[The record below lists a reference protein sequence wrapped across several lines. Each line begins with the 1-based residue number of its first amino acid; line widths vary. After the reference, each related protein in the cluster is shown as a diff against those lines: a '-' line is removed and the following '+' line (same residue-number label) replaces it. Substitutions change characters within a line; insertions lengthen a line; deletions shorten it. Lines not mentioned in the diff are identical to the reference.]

1 MLFFFEIMFLI
12 LGFCSLGMAL
22 YYGKKNG
29 VIKVFHEVKNLEAM
43 DEVQNSTGD
52 EYGYEDEI
60 YGEVTSADLRKARE
74 DESSELSDREKR
86 RKREEN
92 KRKENKPEIKQEKKK
107 RMFNLNDSEAE
118 TDLIRRNIFEQNT
131 NKESEQ
137 KQKEKEKKDVI
148 INNKNNDIAEEE
160 TVFME
165 SERSL
170 GNGDFSPEEETGFM
184 RVPDFDTSE
193 DKETAFMESSSTG
206 KEVYDGEEETG
217 FMGSEEEETSFM
229 GVSNKKNS
237 DSPFLVADESALDS
251 HAERFCGDALVFAD
265 EEETVFMNDSSVFVD
280 NNEEETGFM
289 GACPVSRNS
298 AYSKDS
304 DSDFADE
311 EETGFMSSAM
321 SSSQTF
327 GKKKKNAET
336 RENTPKENAG
346 NMESGSEEIPV
357 SENIRSFIEEEDEE
371 ETGFMRKEEIMQ
383 SPTATS
389 RTEEEEETSF
399 MGVSLD

>member
-52 EYGYEDEI
+52 EYGDEDEI

-74 DESSELSDREKR
+74 DESLELSDREKR

-92 KRKENKPEIKQEKKK
+92 KGKEKKPEIKQEKKK
-107 RMFNLNDSEAE
+107 RMFNLNDAEAE
-118 TDLIRRNIFEQNT
+118 TDLIRRNILAPRIST
-131 NKESEQ
+131 IV
-137 KQKEKEKKDVI
+137 D
-148 INNKNNDIAEEE
+148 
-160 TVFME
+160 
-165 SERSL
+165 
-170 GNGDFSPEEETGFM
+170 
-184 RVPDFDTSE
+184 DTSE
-193 DKETAFMESSSTG
+193 DEETAFMESSSTG

-217 FMGSEEEETSFM
+217 FMDSAEEETSFM

-237 DSPFLVADESALDS
+237 DSTFLVADESALDL
-251 HAERFCGDALVFAD
+251 HGERTSGDGSRFAD
-265 EEETVFMNDSSVFVD
+265 EEETGFMNDSSVFVD
-280 NNEEETGFM
+280 NSEEETGFM
-289 GACPVSRNS
+289 GTCSVSRNS

-321 SSSQTF
+321 SLSQAF

-336 RENTPKENAG
+336 RDAPKGNAG
-346 NMESGSEEIPV
+346 NIESGSEKIPV
-357 SENIRSFIEEEDEE
+357 SENIRFFTEDEE
-371 ETGFMRKEEIMQ
+371 ETEFMRKNPVLQRNEKKVIKN
-383 SPTATS
+383 PADVS
-389 RTEEEEETSF
+389 RIENDEETSF
-399 MGVSLD
+399 MGISID

>member
-43 DEVQNSTGD
+43 NEVQNSTGD

-92 KRKENKPEIKQEKKK
+92 KRKEKKPEIKQEKKK

-118 TDLIRRNIFEQNT
+118 TDLIRRNILAPRIST
-131 NKESEQ
+131 IV
-137 KQKEKEKKDVI
+137 D
-148 INNKNNDIAEEE
+148 
-160 TVFME
+160 
-165 SERSL
+165 
-170 GNGDFSPEEETGFM
+170 
-184 RVPDFDTSE
+184 DTSE
-193 DKETAFMESSSTG
+193 DEETAFMESLSTG

-217 FMGSEEEETSFM
+217 FMGSAEEETSFM
-229 GVSNKKNS
+229 NDSNKKNS
-237 DSPFLVADESALDS
+237 DSAFWVTDESILGS
-251 HAERFCGDALVFAD
+251 HGERTRGDGSRFAD
-265 EEETVFMNDSSVFVD
+265 ED
-280 NNEEETGFM
+280 
-289 GACPVSRNS
+289 
-298 AYSKDS
+298 
-304 DSDFADE
+304 
-311 EETGFMSSAM
+311 ETGFMSSAM
-321 SSSQTF
+321 NLSQF
-327 GKKKKNAET
+327 SEKKKKNA
-336 RENTPKENAG
+336 R
-346 NMESGSEEIPV
+346 NMESGSVEIPV
-357 SENIRSFIEEEDEE
+357 SENIRFFVEEEDEE

>member
-1 MLFFFEIMFLI
+1 M
-12 LGFCSLGMAL
+12 
-22 YYGKKNG
+22 
-29 VIKVFHEVKNLEAM
+29 
-43 DEVQNSTGD
+43 
-52 EYGYEDEI
+52 
-60 YGEVTSADLRKARE
+60 
-74 DESSELSDREKR
+74 SDREKR

-92 KRKENKPEIKQEKKK
+92 KRKENKPETKQEKKK

-184 RVPDFDTSE
+184 RVPDFDISE
-193 DKETAFMESSSTG
+193 DEETAFMESSSTG

-217 FMGSEEEETSFM
+217 FMGSEEDETSFM

-237 DSPFLVADESALDS
+237 DSTFLVADESALDS
-251 HAERFCGDALVFAD
+251 HGERTSVDDPRFAD
-265 EEETVFMNDSSVFVD
+265 EEETGFMDDSSVFAD
-280 NNEEETGFM
+280 NSEEETGFM
-289 GACPVSRNS
+289 GTCSVSRNS
-298 AYSKDS
+298 AYSKDF

-321 SSSQTF
+321 SLSQAS

-336 RENTPKENAG
+336 RDAPKGNAG
-346 NMESGSEEIPV
+346 NIESGSEKIPV
-357 SENIRSFIEEEDEE
+357 SENIRFFTEDEE
-371 ETGFMRKEEIMQ
+371 ETEFMRKNPVLQRNEKKVIKN
-383 SPTATS
+383 PADVS
-389 RTEEEEETSF
+389 RIEDDEETSF
-399 MGVSLD
+399 MGISID

>member
-92 KRKENKPEIKQEKKK
+92 KGKENKPEIKQEKKK
-107 RMFNLNDSEAE
+107 RMFNLNDAEAE
-118 TDLIRRNIFEQNT
+118 TDLIRRNIFEPNT

-184 RVPDFDTSE
+184 RVPNFDTSE
-193 DKETAFMESSSTG
+193 DEETAFMESSSTG

-217 FMGSEEEETSFM
+217 FMGSEEEETSFIK
-229 GVSNKKNS
+229 G
-237 DSPFLVADESALDS
+237 
-251 HAERFCGDALVFAD
+251 
-265 EEETVFMNDSSVFVD
+265 
-280 NNEEETGFM
+280 
-289 GACPVSRNS
+289 
-298 AYSKDS
+298 
-304 DSDFADE
+304 
-311 EETGFMSSAM
+311 
-321 SSSQTF
+321 
-327 GKKKKNAET
+327 
-336 RENTPKENAG
+336 
-346 NMESGSEEIPV
+346 
-357 SENIRSFIEEEDEE
+357 
-371 ETGFMRKEEIMQ
+371 
-383 SPTATS
+383 
-389 RTEEEEETSF
+389 
-399 MGVSLD
+399 

>member
-43 DEVQNSTGD
+43 DEVQNNAAD

-74 DESSELSDREKR
+74 DESSELADREKR

-92 KRKENKPEIKQEKKK
+92 KGKENKPKIKQEKKK

-184 RVPDFDTSE
+184 RVLGFDTSE
-193 DKETAFMESSSTG
+193 DEETAFMESSSTG

-229 GVSNKKNS
+229 GAPNKKNS
-237 DSPFLVADESALDS
+237 DSTFLIADENALDS

-265 EEETVFMNDSSVFVD
+265 EEET
-280 NNEEETGFM
+280 
-289 GACPVSRNS
+289 
-298 AYSKDS
+298 
-304 DSDFADE
+304 
-311 EETGFMSSAM
+311 GFMSSAM
-321 SSSQTF
+321 SLSQAS
-327 GKKKKNAET
+327 GKKKKNAE
-336 RENTPKENAG
+336 KGNAG
-346 NMESGSEEIPV
+346 NIESGSEKIPV
-357 SENIRSFIEEEDEE
+357 SESIKSFIEEEDEE
-371 ETGFMRKEEIMQ
+371 ETEFMRKNPVLQRNEKKVIEN
-383 SPTATS
+383 TADVS
-389 RTEEEEETSF
+389 RIEDDEETSF
-399 MGVSLD
+399 MGISID

>member
-43 DEVQNSTGD
+43 DEVQNNAAD

-92 KRKENKPEIKQEKKK
+92 KRKEKKPEIKQEKKK
-107 RMFNLNDSEAE
+107 RIFNLNDSEAE

-148 INNKNNDIAEEE
+148 INNKNNDITEEE

-165 SERSL
+165 SEHSL
-170 GNGDFSPEEETGFM
+170 CNGDFSSEEETGFM

-193 DKETAFMESSSTG
+193 DEETAFMSAPDKKTPTSESLIAEESAWGSCAERMCG
-206 KEVYDGEEETG
+206 DGSNFADEEETG
-217 FMGSEEEETSFM
+217 FM
-229 GVSNKKNS
+229 
-237 DSPFLVADESALDS
+237 D
-251 HAERFCGDALVFAD
+251 
-265 EEETVFMNDSSVFVD
+265 DSSAFVD

-289 GACPVSRNS
+289 GTCSVSRS
-298 AYSKDS
+298 SSYSKDS

-311 EETGFMSSAM
+311 DETGFMSSAM
-321 SSSQTF
+321 NLSQVSE
-327 GKKKKNAET
+327 KKKKNA
-336 RENTPKENAG
+336 R
-346 NMESGSEEIPV
+346 NMETGSAEIPV
-357 SENIRSFIEEEDEE
+357 SENIRSFVEEEDEE
-371 ETGFMRKEEIMQ
+371 ETGFMRKEEIVRN
-383 SPTATS
+383 PAATN
-389 RTEEEEETSF
+389 RADDEEETSF

>member
-43 DEVQNSTGD
+43 DEVQNNAAD

-92 KRKENKPEIKQEKKK
+92 KRKEKKPEIKQEKKR

-118 TDLIRRNIFEQNT
+118 TDLIRRNILAPRIST
-131 NKESEQ
+131 IV
-137 KQKEKEKKDVI
+137 D
-148 INNKNNDIAEEE
+148 
-160 TVFME
+160 
-165 SERSL
+165 
-170 GNGDFSPEEETGFM
+170 
-184 RVPDFDTSE
+184 DTSE
-193 DKETAFMESSSTG
+193 DEETAFMESSSTG

-217 FMGSEEEETSFM
+217 FMGSEEEETSFT

-237 DSPFLVADESALDS
+237 DSTFLVADENALDS

-265 EEETVFMNDSSVFVD
+265 EEET
-280 NNEEETGFM
+280 
-289 GACPVSRNS
+289 
-298 AYSKDS
+298 
-304 DSDFADE
+304 
-311 EETGFMSSAM
+311 GFMSTAM
-321 SSSQTF
+321 SLSQAS
-327 GKKKKNAET
+327 GEKKK
-336 RENTPKENAG
+336 NAG
-346 NMESGSEEIPV
+346 NMETGSEEIPV
-357 SENIRSFIEEEDEE
+357 SENIRSFVEEEDEE
-371 ETGFMRKEEIMQ
+371 ETGFMRKEEIVQ
-383 SPTATS
+383 NPATTN
-389 RTEEEEETSF
+389 RADDEEETSF
-399 MGVSLD
+399 MGISID

>member
-43 DEVQNSTGD
+43 DEVQNNTAD

-92 KRKENKPEIKQEKKK
+92 KGKENKPETKQEKKK

-118 TDLIRRNIFEQNT
+118 TDLIRKNILAPRISTIVDSSNS
-131 NKESEQ
+131 NKG
-137 KQKEKEKKDVI
+137 
-148 INNKNNDIAEEE
+148 NNATEE
-160 TVFME
+160 
-165 SERSL
+165 
-170 GNGDFSPEEETGFM
+170 
-184 RVPDFDTSE
+184 
-193 DKETAFMESSSTG
+193 ETAFMKVPGFGIADNDETAFMRPSNS
-206 KEVYDGEEETG
+206 EEAYNDEEETDFIG
-217 FMGSEEEETSFM
+217 RKEEKTPFMGTS
-229 GVSNKKNS
+229 NERCLAS
-237 DSPFLVADESALDS
+237 DFLVADESALDL
-251 HAERFCGDALVFAD
+251 HGERTSGDGSRFAD
-265 EEETVFMNDSSVFVD
+265 EEETGFMNDSSAFAD
-280 NNEEETGFM
+280 NNEEETGFT
-289 GACPVSRNS
+289 GACPVSRS
-298 AYSKDS
+298 SSYSKDS

-311 EETGFMSSAM
+311 DETGFMSSAM
-321 SSSQTF
+321 SLSQVSE
-327 GKKKKNAET
+327 KKKKNA
-336 RENTPKENAG
+336 G
-346 NMESGSEEIPV
+346 NMETGSVEIPV

>member
-92 KRKENKPEIKQEKKK
+92 KGKENKPETKQEKKK

-118 TDLIRRNIFEQNT
+118 TDLIRKNILAPRISTIVDNSNS
-131 NKESEQ
+131 NKGNNATEEETSFMRSESSFNG
-137 KQKEKEKKDVI
+137 
-148 INNKNNDIAEEE
+148 NNFPEEE
-160 TVFME
+160 TVFMK
-165 SERSL
+165 
-170 GNGDFSPEEETGFM
+170 
-184 RVPDFDTSE
+184 VPDVAASE
-193 DKETAFMESSSTG
+193 EAETAFMKPLKSEE
-206 KEVYDGEEETG
+206 KCDEEETS
-217 FMGSEEEETSFM
+217 FMSSEEEETSFIND
-229 GVSNKKNS
+229 SNKKNS
-237 DSPFLVADESALDS
+237 DSAFLVADESALDL

-265 EEETVFMNDSSVFVD
+265 EEETVFMNDSSAFVD

-289 GACPVSRNS
+289 GACPVSRS
-298 AYSKDS
+298 SSYSKDS

-311 EETGFMSSAM
+311 EETGFM
-321 SSSQTF
+321 
-327 GKKKKNAET
+327 
-336 RENTPKENAG
+336 
-346 NMESGSEEIPV
+346 
-357 SENIRSFIEEEDEE
+357 
-371 ETGFMRKEEIMQ
+371 RKEEIVRN
-383 SPTATS
+383 PAATN
-389 RTEEEEETSF
+389 RADDEEETSF

>member
-92 KRKENKPEIKQEKKK
+92 KRKEKKPEIKQEKKR
-107 RMFNLNDSEAE
+107 RMFNLNDAEAE

-193 DKETAFMESSSTG
+193 DEETAFMESSSTG

-237 DSPFLVADESALDS
+237 DSTFLVADENALDS

-265 EEETVFMNDSSVFVD
+265 EEETVFMNDSSAFVD
-280 NNEEETGFM
+280 NSEEATGFM
-289 GACPVSRNS
+289 GTCSVSRS
-298 AYSKDS
+298 SSYSKDS

-321 SSSQTF
+321 SLSQAS
-327 GKKKKNAET
+327 GKKKKNA
-336 RENTPKENAG
+336 G
-346 NMESGSEEIPV
+346 NMETGSEEIPV

-371 ETGFMRKEEIMQ
+371 ETGFMRKEEIVRN
-383 SPTATS
+383 PAATN
-389 RTEEEEETSF
+389 RAEDEEETSF
-399 MGVSLD
+399 MGISID

>member
-12 LGFCSLGMAL
+12 LGFCSLGMAI

-92 KRKENKPEIKQEKKK
+92 KRKEKKPEIKQEKKK

-118 TDLIRRNIFEQNT
+118 TDLIRRNILAPRIST
-131 NKESEQ
+131 IV
-137 KQKEKEKKDVI
+137 D
-148 INNKNNDIAEEE
+148 
-160 TVFME
+160 
-165 SERSL
+165 
-170 GNGDFSPEEETGFM
+170 
-184 RVPDFDTSE
+184 DTSE
-193 DKETAFMESSSTG
+193 DEETAFMESSSTG

-229 GVSNKKNS
+229 SDSNKKNS
-237 DSPFLVADESALDS
+237 DSAFWVTDESILGS
-251 HAERFCGDALVFAD
+251 HGERTSGDGSRFAD
-265 EEETVFMNDSSVFVD
+265 ED
-280 NNEEETGFM
+280 
-289 GACPVSRNS
+289 
-298 AYSKDS
+298 
-304 DSDFADE
+304 
-311 EETGFMSSAM
+311 ETGFMSSAM
-321 SSSQTF
+321 NLSQF
-327 GKKKKNAET
+327 SEKKKKNA
-336 RENTPKENAG
+336 R
-346 NMESGSEEIPV
+346 NMETGSAEIPV
-357 SENIRSFIEEEDEE
+357 SENIRSFVEEEDEK
-371 ETGFMRKEEIMQ
+371 ETGFMRKEEIVRN
-383 SPTATS
+383 PAATN
-389 RTEEEEETSF
+389 RADDEEETSF

>member
-92 KRKENKPEIKQEKKK
+92 KRKEKKPEIKQEKKK

-137 KQKEKEKKDVI
+137 KQKEKKDVI

-193 DKETAFMESSSTG
+193 DEETAFMESSSTG

-217 FMGSEEEETSFM
+217 FMDSAEEETSFM
-229 GVSNKKNS
+229 GASDKKTPTS
-237 DSPFLVADESALDS
+237 ESLIAEESAWGS
-251 HAERFCGDALVFAD
+251 CAER
-265 EEETVFMNDSSVFVD
+265 
-280 NNEEETGFM
+280 
-289 GACPVSRNS
+289 
-298 AYSKDS
+298 SKDS
-304 DSDFADE
+304 DSDF
-311 EETGFMSSAM
+311 
-321 SSSQTF
+321 
-327 GKKKKNAET
+327 
-336 RENTPKENAG
+336 
-346 NMESGSEEIPV
+346 ESRAAALS
-357 SENIRSFIEEEDEE
+357 
-371 ETGFMRKEEIMQ
+371 
-383 SPTATS
+383 
-389 RTEEEEETSF
+389 
-399 MGVSLD
+399 

>member
-92 KRKENKPEIKQEKKK
+92 KGKEYKPETKQEKKK

-118 TDLIRRNIFEQNT
+118 TDLIRKNILAPRISTIVDNKNT
-131 NKESEQ
+131 NKEPVQ
-137 KQKEKEKKDVI
+137 KWKGKEKKKNEFLNG
-148 INNKNNDIAEEE
+148 NNVVEEE
-160 TVFME
+160 TSFMK
-165 SERSL
+165 SENSL
-170 GNGDFSPEEETGFM
+170 GNGDFSSEEETGFM
-184 RVPDFDTSE
+184 KVPDFATS
-193 DKETAFMESSSTG
+193 TAS
-206 KEVYDGEEETG
+206 DDEETG
-217 FMGSEEEETSFM
+217 FMDSAEEETSFM
-229 GVSNKKNS
+229 SVSNEKTPVS
-237 DSPFLVADESALDS
+237 ESLVAEENALGLRG
-251 HAERFCGDALVFAD
+251 ERMCGDGSNFAD
-265 EEETVFMNDSSVFVD
+265 EEETVFMNDSSAFVD
-280 NNEEETGFM
+280 NKEEETGFM
-289 GACPVSRNS
+289 GACPISRS
-298 AYSKDS
+298 SSYSKDS

-311 EETGFMSSAM
+311 EATGFMSTAM
-321 SSSQTF
+321 SLSQAS
-327 GKKKKNAET
+327 GKKKKNA
-336 RENTPKENAG
+336 G
-346 NMESGSEEIPV
+346 NMETGSVEIPV
-357 SENIRSFIEEEDEE
+357 SENIRSFVEEEDEE
-371 ETGFMRKEEIMQ
+371 ETGFMRKEEIVRN
-383 SPTATS
+383 PATTN
-389 RTEEEEETSF
+389 RTDDEEETSF

>member
-86 RKREEN
+86 RKREE
-92 KRKENKPEIKQEKKK
+92 KKTEIKQEKKK

-184 RVPDFDTSE
+184 KVPDFDSSE

-237 DSPFLVADESALDS
+237 DSTFLVADESALDS

-265 EEETVFMNDSSVFVD
+265 EEETVFMNDSSAFVD

-289 GACPVSRNS
+289 GACPVSRS
-298 AYSKDS
+298 SSYSKDS

-311 EETGFMSSAM
+311 DETGFMSSAM
-321 SSSQTF
+321 NLSQVSE
-327 GKKKKNAET
+327 KKKKNA
-336 RENTPKENAG
+336 R
-346 NMESGSEEIPV
+346 NMETGSAEIPV
-357 SENIRSFIEEEDEE
+357 SENIRSFVEEEDEE
-371 ETGFMRKEEIMQ
+371 ETGFMRKEEIVRN
-383 SPTATS
+383 PAATN
-389 RTEEEEETSF
+389 RADDEEETSF

>member
-92 KRKENKPEIKQEKKK
+92 KGKEKKPEIKQEKKK
-107 RMFNLNDSEAE
+107 RMFNLNDSDAE
-118 TDLIRRNIFEQNT
+118 TDLIRKNILAPRIST
-131 NKESEQ
+131 IV
-137 KQKEKEKKDVI
+137 D
-148 INNKNNDIAEEE
+148 
-160 TVFME
+160 
-165 SERSL
+165 
-170 GNGDFSPEEETGFM
+170 
-184 RVPDFDTSE
+184 DTSE
-193 DKETAFMESSSTG
+193 DEETAFMESSSTG

-217 FMGSEEEETSFM
+217 FMGSEEDETSFM

-237 DSPFLVADESALDS
+237 DSTFWVADESALDL
-251 HAERFCGDALVFAD
+251 HGERTSGDGSRFAD
-265 EEETVFMNDSSVFVD
+265 EDETGFMNDSSAFVD

-289 GACPVSRNS
+289 GACPVSRS
-298 AYSKDS
+298 SSYSKDS
-304 DSDFADE
+304 DSDFAGED
-311 EETGFMSSAM
+311 ETGFMSSAM
-321 SSSQTF
+321 SLSQVSE
-327 GKKKKNAET
+327 KKKKNA
-336 RENTPKENAG
+336 R
-346 NMESGSEEIPV
+346 NMETGSAEIPV
-357 SENIRSFIEEEDEE
+357 SENIRSFVEEEDEE
-371 ETGFMRKEEIMQ
+371 ETGFMRKEEIVRN
-383 SPTATS
+383 PAATH
-389 RTEEEEETSF
+389 RAEDEEETSF

>member
-43 DEVQNSTGD
+43 DEVQNNAAD

-92 KRKENKPEIKQEKKK
+92 KRKEKKPEIKQEKKK

-148 INNKNNDIAEEE
+148 INNKNNDITEEE

-165 SERSL
+165 SEHSL
-170 GNGDFSPEEETGFM
+170 CNGDFSSEEETGFM

-193 DKETAFMESSSTG
+193 DEETAFMESSSTG

-217 FMGSEEEETSFM
+217 FMDSAEEETSFT
-229 GVSNKKNS
+229 GVSDKKTPTS
-237 DSPFLVADESALDS
+237 ESLIAEESAWGS
-251 HAERFCGDALVFAD
+251 CAERMCGDGSNFAD
-265 EEETVFMNDSSVFVD
+265 EEETGFMDDSSAFVD

-289 GACPVSRNS
+289 GTCSVSRS
-298 AYSKDS
+298 SSYSKDS

-311 EETGFMSSAM
+311 DETGFMSSAM
-321 SSSQTF
+321 NLSQVSE
-327 GKKKKNAET
+327 KKKKNA
-336 RENTPKENAG
+336 R
-346 NMESGSEEIPV
+346 NMETGSAEIPV
-357 SENIRSFIEEEDEE
+357 SENIRSFVEEEDEE
-371 ETGFMRKEEIMQ
+371 ETGFMRKEEIVRN
-383 SPTATS
+383 PAATN
-389 RTEEEEETSF
+389 RADDEEETSF

>member
-92 KRKENKPEIKQEKKK
+92 KGKEKKPEIKQEKKK
-107 RMFNLNDSEAE
+107 RMFNLNDSDAE
-118 TDLIRRNIFEQNT
+118 TDLIRKNILAPRISTIVDSSNS
-131 NKESEQ
+131 NKG
-137 KQKEKEKKDVI
+137 
-148 INNKNNDIAEEE
+148 NNATE
-160 TVFME
+160 
-165 SERSL
+165 
-170 GNGDFSPEEETGFM
+170 
-184 RVPDFDTSE
+184 
-193 DKETAFMESSSTG
+193 ETAFMKVPGFGIADNDETAFMRPSNS
-206 KEVYDGEEETG
+206 EEAYNDEEETDFIG
-217 FMGSEEEETSFM
+217 GKEEETSFM
-229 GVSNKKNS
+229 GTSNERCLAS
-237 DSPFLVADESALDS
+237 DFLVADESALDL
-251 HAERFCGDALVFAD
+251 HGERTSGDGSRFAD
-265 EEETVFMNDSSVFVD
+265 EEETVFMNDSSAFVD

-289 GACPVSRNS
+289 GACPVSRS
-298 AYSKDS
+298 SSYSKDS

-311 EETGFMSSAM
+311 EETGFMSTAM

>member
-1 MLFFFEIMFLI
+1 M
-12 LGFCSLGMAL
+12 
-22 YYGKKNG
+22 
-29 VIKVFHEVKNLEAM
+29 
-43 DEVQNSTGD
+43 
-52 EYGYEDEI
+52 
-60 YGEVTSADLRKARE
+60 
-74 DESSELSDREKR
+74 SDREKR

-92 KRKENKPEIKQEKKK
+92 KGKEKKPEIKQEKKK

-118 TDLIRRNIFEQNT
+118 TDLIRRNILAPRIST
-131 NKESEQ
+131 IV
-137 KQKEKEKKDVI
+137 D
-148 INNKNNDIAEEE
+148 
-160 TVFME
+160 
-165 SERSL
+165 
-170 GNGDFSPEEETGFM
+170 
-184 RVPDFDTSE
+184 DTSE
-193 DKETAFMESSSTG
+193 DEETAFMESLSTG

-217 FMGSEEEETSFM
+217 FMGSAEEETSFM
-229 GVSNKKNS
+229 NDSNKKNS
-237 DSPFLVADESALDS
+237 DSAFWVTDENALDS

-265 EEETVFMNDSSVFVD
+265 EEETVFMNDSSAFVD

-289 GACPVSRNS
+289 GTCPVSRNS
-298 AYSKDS
+298 SYSKDS

-321 SSSQTF
+321 SLSQAS

-336 RENTPKENAG
+336 RENTPKENAE
-346 NMESGSEEIPV
+346 NMETGSVEIPV
-357 SENIRSFIEEEDEE
+357 SENIRFFVEEEDEE

>member
-92 KRKENKPEIKQEKKK
+92 KRKEKKPEIKQEKKK

-118 TDLIRRNIFEQNT
+118 TDLIRKNILAPRIST
-131 NKESEQ
+131 IV
-137 KQKEKEKKDVI
+137 D
-148 INNKNNDIAEEE
+148 
-160 TVFME
+160 
-165 SERSL
+165 
-170 GNGDFSPEEETGFM
+170 
-184 RVPDFDTSE
+184 DTSE
-193 DKETAFMESSSTG
+193 DEETAFMESSSTG

-217 FMGSEEEETSFM
+217 FMGSEEEETSFT

-237 DSPFLVADESALDS
+237 DSTFLGADESALDS

-265 EEETVFMNDSSVFVD
+265 EEETVFMNDSSAFVD

-289 GACPVSRNS
+289 GACPVSRS
-298 AYSKDS
+298 SSYSKDS

-311 EETGFMSSAM
+311 EETGFMPSAM
-321 SSSQTF
+321 SLSQAS

-336 RENTPKENAG
+336 REIAVD
-346 NMESGSEEIPV
+346 S
-357 SENIRSFIEEEDEE
+357 
-371 ETGFMRKEEIMQ
+371 
-383 SPTATS
+383 
-389 RTEEEEETSF
+389 
-399 MGVSLD
+399 

>member
-92 KRKENKPEIKQEKKK
+92 KGKEKKPEIKQEKKK

-118 TDLIRRNIFEQNT
+118 TDLIRKNILAPRISTIVDSSNS
-131 NKESEQ
+131 NKG
-137 KQKEKEKKDVI
+137 
-148 INNKNNDIAEEE
+148 NNATEEETAFMKVPGFTTSAASDDEETAFMKSSKPEEICDEEETSFMDSAEEE
-160 TVFME
+160 TSFMSAPDE
-165 SERSL
+165 KTPTSKSLIAEENALGSRGERMC
-170 GNGDFSPEEETGFM
+170 GDGSNFADEEETGFM
-184 RVPDFDTSE
+184 
-193 DKETAFMESSSTG
+193 
-206 KEVYDGEEETG
+206 
-217 FMGSEEEETSFM
+217 
-229 GVSNKKNS
+229 
-237 DSPFLVADESALDS
+237 
-251 HAERFCGDALVFAD
+251 
-265 EEETVFMNDSSVFVD
+265 NDSSAFVD

-289 GACPVSRNS
+289 GACPVSRS
-298 AYSKDS
+298 SSYSKDS

-311 EETGFMSSAM
+311 DETGFMSSAM
-321 SSSQTF
+321 NLSQVSE
-327 GKKKKNAET
+327 KKKKNA
-336 RENTPKENAG
+336 G
-346 NMESGSEEIPV
+346 NMETGSAEIPV
-357 SENIRSFIEEEDEE
+357 SENIRSFVEEEDEE
-371 ETGFMRKEEIMQ
+371 ETGFMRKEEIVRN
-383 SPTATS
+383 PAATN
-389 RTEEEEETSF
+389 RADDEEETSF

>member
-92 KRKENKPEIKQEKKK
+92 KRKEKKPEIKQEKKK

-137 KQKEKEKKDVI
+137 KQKEKKDVI

-160 TVFME
+160 TAFME

-193 DKETAFMESSSTG
+193 DEETAFMESSSTG

-217 FMGSEEEETSFM
+217 FMDSAEEETSFT

-237 DSPFLVADESALDS
+237 DSTFLVADENALDS

-265 EEETVFMNDSSVFVD
+265 EEETAFMNDSSAFVD

-289 GACPVSRNS
+289 GACPVSRS
-298 AYSKDS
+298 SSYSKDS

-311 EETGFMSSAM
+311 DETGFMSSAM
-321 SSSQTF
+321 NLSQVSE
-327 GKKKKNAET
+327 KKKKNA
-336 RENTPKENAG
+336 G
-346 NMESGSEEIPV
+346 NMETGSEEIPV

>member
-43 DEVQNSTGD
+43 DEVQNNAAD

-86 RKREEN
+86 KKREEN
-92 KRKENKPEIKQEKKK
+92 KGKENKPEIKQEKKK

-118 TDLIRRNIFEQNT
+118 TDLIRKNILAPRISTIVDNSNS
-131 NKESEQ
+131 NKG
-137 KQKEKEKKDVI
+137 
-148 INNKNNDIAEEE
+148 NNATEEE
-160 TVFME
+160 TSFMRSE
-165 SERSL
+165 SSF
-170 GNGDFSPEEETGFM
+170 NNNNFPEEETGFM
-184 RVPDFDTSE
+184 KVPDVAASKE
-193 DKETAFMESSSTG
+193 EETAFMKPSKSEE
-206 KEVYDGEEETG
+206 KCDEEETS
-217 FMGSEEEETSFM
+217 FMSSEEEETSFM
-229 GVSNKKNS
+229 SVSNKKNS
-237 DSPFLVADESALDS
+237 DSTFLVADENALDS

-265 EEETVFMNDSSVFVD
+265 EEETVFMNDSSAFVD

-289 GACPVSRNS
+289 GACPVSRS
-298 AYSKDS
+298 SSYSKDS

-311 EETGFMSSAM
+311 DETGFMSTAM
-321 SSSQTF
+321 SLSQAS
-327 GKKKKNAET
+327 GEKKK
-336 RENTPKENAG
+336 NAG
-346 NMESGSEEIPV
+346 NMETGSAEIPV
-357 SENIRSFIEEEDEE
+357 SENIRSFVEEEDEE

>member
-22 YYGKKNG
+22 YYGKENG

-43 DEVQNSTGD
+43 DEVQNNAVD

-92 KRKENKPEIKQEKKK
+92 KRKENKPETKQEKKR

-118 TDLIRRNIFEQNT
+118 TDLIRKNILAPR
-131 NKESEQ
+131 
-137 KQKEKEKKDVI
+137 I
-148 INNKNNDIAEEE
+148 
-160 TVFME
+160 
-165 SERSL
+165 
-170 GNGDFSPEEETGFM
+170 
-184 RVPDFDTSE
+184 
-193 DKETAFMESSSTG
+193 STI
-206 KEVYDGEEETG
+206 VD
-217 FMGSEEEETSFM
+217 
-229 GVSNKKNS
+229 
-237 DSPFLVADESALDS
+237 LVADESALDL
-251 HAERFCGDALVFAD
+251 HGERTSGDGSRFAD
-265 EEETVFMNDSSVFVD
+265 EEETGFMDDSSVFVD

-289 GACPVSRNS
+289 GTCSVSRNS

-321 SSSQTF
+321 SLSQAS

-336 RENTPKENAG
+336 RENIPKENMG
-346 NMESGSEEIPV
+346 NMESGSAEIPV
-357 SENIRSFIEEEDEE
+357 SENIRFFTKDEE
-371 ETGFMRKEEIMQ
+371 ETGFMRKDPIFQKNEKKVIEN
-383 SPTATS
+383 PADVS
-389 RTEEEEETSF
+389 RIEDDEETSF
-399 MGVSLD
+399 MGISLD

>member
-92 KRKENKPEIKQEKKK
+92 KRREKKPEIKQEKKK

-118 TDLIRRNIFEQNT
+118 TDLIRRNIFEPRISTIVVDKNT
-131 NKESEQ
+131 NKEPDQ
-137 KQKEKEKKDVI
+137 KWKGKEKKKNEFLNG
-148 INNKNNDIAEEE
+148 NNVAEEE
-160 TVFME
+160 TSFMKSE
-165 SERSL
+165 SFLNGNDSSEEETCFMKVPDFTTSAASDDEETAFMKSSKPEEICDEEETSFMSAPDEKTPTSKSLIAEENALGSRGERMC
-170 GNGDFSPEEETGFM
+170 GDGSNFADEEETGFM
-184 RVPDFDTSE
+184 D
-193 DKETAFMESSSTG
+193 
-206 KEVYDGEEETG
+206 
-217 FMGSEEEETSFM
+217 
-229 GVSNKKNS
+229 
-237 DSPFLVADESALDS
+237 
-251 HAERFCGDALVFAD
+251 
-265 EEETVFMNDSSVFVD
+265 DSSAFAD

-289 GACPVSRNS
+289 GACPVSRS
-298 AYSKDS
+298 SSYSKDS

-311 EETGFMSSAM
+311 DETGFMSSAM
-321 SSSQTF
+321 NLSQVSE
-327 GKKKKNAET
+327 KKKKNA
-336 RENTPKENAG
+336 R
-346 NMESGSEEIPV
+346 NMETGSAEIPV

-371 ETGFMRKEEIMQ
+371 ETEFMRKNPVLQRNEKKVIEN
-383 SPTATS
+383 TADVS
-389 RTEEEEETSF
+389 RIEDDEETSF
-399 MGVSLD
+399 MGISID

>member
-92 KRKENKPEIKQEKKK
+92 KRKEKKPEIKQEKKK

-118 TDLIRRNIFEQNT
+118 TDLIRRNILAPRIST
-131 NKESEQ
+131 IV
-137 KQKEKEKKDVI
+137 D
-148 INNKNNDIAEEE
+148 
-160 TVFME
+160 
-165 SERSL
+165 
-170 GNGDFSPEEETGFM
+170 
-184 RVPDFDTSE
+184 DTSE
-193 DKETAFMESSSTG
+193 DEETAFMESSSTG

-237 DSPFLVADESALDS
+237 DSTFLVADENALDS

-265 EEETVFMNDSSVFVD
+265 EDETGFMDDSSVFVD

-289 GACPVSRNS
+289 GTCSVSRNS

-311 EETGFMSSAM
+311 DETGFMSSAM
-321 SSSQTF
+321 NLSQVSE
-327 GKKKKNAET
+327 KKKKNA
-336 RENTPKENAG
+336 R
-346 NMESGSEEIPV
+346 NMETGSAEIPV
-357 SENIRSFIEEEDEE
+357 SENIRSFVEEEDEE
-371 ETGFMRKEEIMQ
+371 ETGFMRKEEIVRN
-383 SPTATS
+383 PAATN
-389 RTEEEEETSF
+389 RADDEEETSF
-399 MGVSLD
+399 MGISLD

>member
-92 KRKENKPEIKQEKKK
+92 KRKEKKPEIKQEKKK

-118 TDLIRRNIFEQNT
+118 TDLIRKNILAPRISTIVDSSNS
-131 NKESEQ
+131 NKG
-137 KQKEKEKKDVI
+137 
-148 INNKNNDIAEEE
+148 NNATEE
-160 TVFME
+160 
-165 SERSL
+165 
-170 GNGDFSPEEETGFM
+170 
-184 RVPDFDTSE
+184 
-193 DKETAFMESSSTG
+193 ETAFMKVPGFGIADNDETAFMRPSNS
-206 KEVYDGEEETG
+206 EEAYNDEEETDFIG
-217 FMGSEEEETSFM
+217 GKEEETSFM
-229 GVSNKKNS
+229 GTSNERCLAS
-237 DSPFLVADESALDS
+237 DFLVADESALDL
-251 HAERFCGDALVFAD
+251 HGERTSGDGSRFAD
-265 EEETVFMNDSSVFVD
+265 EEETVFMNDSSAFVD
-280 NNEEETGFM
+280 NNEEETGFT
-289 GACPVSRNS
+289 GACPVSRS
-298 AYSKDS
+298 SSYSKDS

-311 EETGFMSSAM
+311 DETGFMSSAM
-321 SSSQTF
+321 NLSQVSE
-327 GKKKKNAET
+327 KKKKNA
-336 RENTPKENAG
+336 G
-346 NMESGSEEIPV
+346 NMETGSAEIPV
-357 SENIRSFIEEEDEE
+357 SENIRSFVEEEDEE
-371 ETGFMRKEEIMQ
+371 ETGFMRKEEIVRN
-383 SPTATS
+383 PAATN
-389 RTEEEEETSF
+389 RADDEEETSF